1 MGSLLGVIAIP
12 AMFIAGGVA
21 FNAFKSGDSRMAG
34 ICGIVF
40 AVSVVAF
47 LSAPKAN
54 GTFDRN
60 CIEYSRFADDC

>member
-12 AMFIAGGVA
+12 VMFIAGGVA
-21 FNAFKSGDSRMAG
+21 LNALKTGEARMAG
-34 ICGIVF
+34 ICGIIF
-40 AVSVVAF
+40 AVSVIVF
-47 LSAPKAN
+47 LSSPKAN